1 MKNISP
7 GVLDRSTY
15 VPFTPSELAKD
26 LLFYPTMCGHYFC
39 TADYYI
45 KREKYDPLLIMYVCK
60 GLFHIEFRGKEYEAE
75 KGDIILIDCT
85 EPHYY
90 HAHDGLE
97 FLYLHF
103 DGSNSHELCQ
113 HILTQTGPIIRQQSN
128 ALIEQLLYDMIH
140 FYERNGI
147 ETMMQSSMRIYQI
160 LEYLISPPERQFQ
173 NDTPIEK
180 VARYIQSHVGENIT
194 LEKMAGLA
202 NLSPYYFA
210 HLFKEQTGFSPVEY
224 VISTRL
230 DHAKI
235 LLTNTNESIEEIA
248 YKVGYASSASLIKVF
263 TKREGIPPSSYRRL
277 MTGPQ
282 N

>member
-1 MKNISP
+1 MKILSP
-7 GVLDRSTY
+7 GVLSHSAY
-15 VPFTPSELAKD
+15 VPFTPSELAKE

-39 TADYYI
+39 TSDYYI
-45 KREKYDPLLIMYVCK
+45 KRESYDPLLLMYVRS
-60 GLFHIEFRGKEYEAE
+60 GIFHIEYRGREYEAE
-75 KGDIILIDCT
+75 KGDVILIDCT

-97 FLYLHF
+97 FLFLHF

-113 HILTQTGPIIRQQSN
+113 HILSQAGPVIRQQSN
-128 ALIEQLLYDMIH
+128 DIIGQLLYDMIS
-140 FYERNGI
+140 FYDGGEI
-147 ETMMQSSMRIYQI
+147 ETMMQSSMRIYQL

-180 VARYIQSHVGENIT
+180 VARYVQSHVGENIS
-194 LEKMAGLA
+194 LEKMAGIA

-210 HLFKEQTGFSPVEY
+210 HRFKEQTGFSPTEY

-230 DHAKI
+230 DKAKI
-235 LLTNTNESIEEIA
+235 LLTNTDDSIEEIA
-248 YKVGYASSASLIKVF
+248 DKVGYASSVSLIKIF

-277 MTGPQ
+277 MKGPR